1 MAEINQAISSSIMTE
16 HEVDPSHFMPITL
29 EDLDERQRQRHGA
42 AYEDNTRGGVGENVH
57 QDPSRSGSL
66 ARSSS
71 QTRLS

>member
-1 MAEINQAISSSIMTE
+1 MTEINQAMSSSIMTE

-29 EDLDERQRQRHGA
+29 EDLGATSRHGA

-71 QTRLS
+71 QTHLS